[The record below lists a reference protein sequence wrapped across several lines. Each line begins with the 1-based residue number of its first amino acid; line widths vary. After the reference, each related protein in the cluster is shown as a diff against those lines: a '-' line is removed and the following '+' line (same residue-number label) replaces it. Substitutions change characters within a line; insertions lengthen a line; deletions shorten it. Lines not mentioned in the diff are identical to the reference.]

1 MPLTHATHAWTD
13 PEVPVCAITG
23 ARAKYRE
30 PLTGR
35 PFRDMQSYKLLRRLV
50 NMREEVTIDQRIV
63 ELSVALE
70 RRRAEYDRA
79 VADLTRPPH
88 PARATTPTHSH
99 SQQQAQQA
107 QKQQQ
112 QQKQQQAQQ
121 QPQQQPK

>member
-1 MPLTHATHAWTD
+1 M
-13 PEVPVCAITG
+13 CAITG
-23 ARAKYRE
+23 ERAKYRE

-35 PFRDMQSYKLLRRLV
+35 PFRDLESYKLLRRLV

-79 VADLTRPPH
+79 VADITRPPH
-88 PARATTPTHSH
+88 PPRSTTPTH
-99 SQQQAQQA
+99 

-112 QQKQQQAQQ
+112 HQQQQEQKQQEQQKQEQQ
-121 QPQQQPK
+121 QEQNQQQSHK

>member
-1 MPLTHATHAWTD
+1 M
-13 PEVPVCAITG
+13 CAITG

-88 PARATTPTHSH
+88 PPRATTPTHH
-99 SQQQAQQA
+99 
-107 QKQQQ
+107 
-112 QQKQQQAQQ
+112 QQQAQQ
-121 QPQQQPK
+121 QKQAQAQQQQQQQQQQPK